1 MIGKRAA
8 GVLAAGLLATGLGVA
23 SGPPA
28 QAATGHYA
36 IVNYGSGKC
45 LEVDRSGAPSS
56 LGGRVVQ
63 RTCDGQ
69 AVQRWSPVGRDTY
82 TFVNQFSGMCV
93 DVRNGVNADGTPL
106 QQWACTGT
114 SSMKWTV
121 DPNSFAGCTRS
132 SRRSA
137 AGAWTCGADRT
148 PTARPS
154 RSTAAP
160 ASATRPRSGRSR
172 PSDRRGC
179 GPSPGVRG
187 TGRTI
192 VSARCR

>member
-8 GVLAAGLLATGLGVA
+8 GVLAAGLLATGFGVA

-28 QAATGHYA
+28 QAASGHYA

-45 LEVDRSGAPSS
+45 LEVDRFGAPSS
-56 LGGRVVQ
+56 LGGPVVQ

-69 AVQRWSPVGRDTY
+69 AVQRWSPVGKSTY

-121 DPNSFAGCTRS
+121 DPNSFAGVHQIKSQIGGRCMDVRGG
-132 SRRSA
+132 SA
-137 AGAWTCGADRT
+137 ADGATVQIYHCTGFGNPAQVW
-148 PTARPS
+148 S
-154 RSTAAP
+154 FAA
-160 ASATRPRSGRSR
+160 
-172 PSDRRGC
+172 
-179 GPSPGVRG
+179 V
-187 TGRTI
+187 
-192 VSARCR
+192 